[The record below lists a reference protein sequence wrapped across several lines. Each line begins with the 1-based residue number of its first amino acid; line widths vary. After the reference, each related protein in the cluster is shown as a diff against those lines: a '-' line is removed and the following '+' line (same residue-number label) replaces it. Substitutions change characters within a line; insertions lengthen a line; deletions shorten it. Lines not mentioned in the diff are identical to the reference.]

1 MKKILISLLIGV
13 SLLVGCSTNTVE
25 VKELGTNKIENIQED
40 DQTLYVECYEDVNK
54 FFKDIN
60 ETRDGAKKQLDY
72 LKELKNTVQNR
83 DPINMDEAIDKS
95 EEFLIL
101 QEIWSNRPD
110 IYTYNEKLREIE
122 FGMNDV
128 VNSISSV
135 YYNLFNMV
143 TDEDAEKL
151 IKSCDNALVYFYNIA
166 DIDFEEYV
174 MK

>member
-25 VKELGTNKIENIQED
+25 VKELGANEIEDIQEG

-60 ETRDGAKKQLDY
+60 ETRDGAKEQLDY
-72 LKELKNTVQNR
+72 LKELKDIVINR
-83 DPINMDEAIDKS
+83 DPINMGEAMDKG

-101 QEIWSNRPD
+101 QELWCSRPD

-122 FGMNDV
+122 FGMNDLI
-128 VNSISSV
+128 NSINIV
-135 YYNLFNMV
+135 YCNLFNMK
-143 TDEDAEKL
+143 TDEDAERL
-151 IKSCDNALVYFYNIA
+151 INSCDDALDYFDDIA
-166 DIDFEEYV
+166 DINFEKYV

>member
-1 MKKILISLLIGV
+1 MKRILISLLIGA

-25 VKELGTNKIENIQED
+25 IKELGTNKIENIQEG
-40 DQTLYVECYEDVNK
+40 DQTLYVENYEDVDK

-83 DPINMDEAIDKS
+83 DPISLDEAYDKG

-101 QEIWSNRPD
+101 QERWHNRPD

-151 IKSCDNALVYFYNIA
+151 IKACDNALMYFDNIA
-166 DIDFEEYV
+166 DIDFKEYV